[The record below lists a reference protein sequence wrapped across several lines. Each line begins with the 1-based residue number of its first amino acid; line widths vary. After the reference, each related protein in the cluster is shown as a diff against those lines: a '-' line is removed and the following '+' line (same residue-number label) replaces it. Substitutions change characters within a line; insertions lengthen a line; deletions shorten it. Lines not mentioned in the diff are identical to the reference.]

1 MRRMALVAVSVLVLV
16 FAMVG
21 PALAHFVK
29 VSTPSGQT
37 NCQFLGGPGNPGHQ
51 GHNHGHLK
59 AIAHEKS
66 ATVSIGGC

>member
-1 MRRMALVAVSVLVLV
+1 MKRIALVTMLGLVLV

-21 PALAHFVK
+21 PAFAHFVS

-51 GHNHGHLK
+51 GHSHGHLQ
-59 AIAHEKS
+59 AIAHERS
-66 ATVSIGGC
+66 ATVTIGGC